1 MSQQK
6 MTKSLVA
13 HYTVRK
19 DLWQHKKANLA
30 PLRKPEITSLKKNNQ
45 KNPRKNH
52 YILSYAAHTNLKIIL
67 ASDIFHI
74 YFNNSKRV
82 LCIYQLPL
90 KMKKGVFLRFE
101 PLLNYTA
108 KGTLRN

>member
-1 MSQQK
+1 MATQK
-6 MTKSLVA
+6 GQSGTF
-13 HYTVRK
+13 
-19 DLWQHKKANLA
+19 KKARDNKL
-30 PLRKPEITSLKKNNQ
+30 KKKNNQ